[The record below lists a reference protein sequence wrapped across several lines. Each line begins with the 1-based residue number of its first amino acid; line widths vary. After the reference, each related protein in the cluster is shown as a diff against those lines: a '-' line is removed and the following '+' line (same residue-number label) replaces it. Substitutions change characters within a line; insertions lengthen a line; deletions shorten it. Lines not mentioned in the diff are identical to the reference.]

1 MNILSDNQIENDLN
15 EKSEETMSASE
26 ENVKKAQINVQ
37 ENLELKLVT
46 QTSVQVNQIISQLL
60 GDIFYAHH
68 LCRECIHQRGVV
80 DH

>member
-1 MNILSDNQIENDLN
+1 MNILSDNQIEDDLN
-15 EKSEETMSASE
+15 EESEETMSASE

-37 ENLELKLVT
+37 ENLELKLAT
-46 QTSVQVNQIISQLL
+46 QATVQVNEIISQLL
-60 GDIFYAHH
+60 GDIFYALH